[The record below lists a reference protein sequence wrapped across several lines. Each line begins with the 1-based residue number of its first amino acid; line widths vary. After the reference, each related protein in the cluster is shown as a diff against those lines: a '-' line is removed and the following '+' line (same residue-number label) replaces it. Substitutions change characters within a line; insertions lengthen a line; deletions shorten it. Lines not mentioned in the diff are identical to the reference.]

1 MKVTILYIAQT
12 IIYTVVV
19 LLPVGK
25 RRVAAAKLARSLGIT
40 MTNECAWIGPPDKDG
55 FTPFGPDSRL
65 DNIYQ
70 SLPQVS
76 LHGMDEGLTL
86 KLCAG
91 VLNATIEEAVRLHK
105 MNVTSVRMLCIYAFQ
120 Q

>member
-1 MKVTILYIAQT
+1 MKVTILYIGQT

>member
-1 MKVTILYIAQT
+1 M
-12 IIYTVVV
+12 
-19 LLPVGK
+19 LLSVGTK
-25 RRVAAAKLARSLGIT
+25 RVAAEKLARCLGIT

-86 KLCAG
+86 KLCSG
-91 VLNATIEEAVRLHK
+91 VLHATIQEAVKLHK

-120 Q
+120 H

>member
-1 MKVTILYIAQT
+1 
-12 IIYTVVV
+12 V
-19 LLPVGK
+19 LLSVGK
-25 RRVAAAKLARSLGIT
+25 KRVAAEKLARRLGIT
-40 MTNECAWIGPPDKDG
+40 MGNECAWIGPPDKDG

-86 KLCAG
+86 KLCSG
-91 VLNATIEEAVRLHK
+91 VLNATIQEAVKLHK
-105 MNVTSVRMLCIYAFQ
+105 MNVTSVRMHRIYAIPRMP
-120 Q
+120 

>member
-70 SLPQVS
+70 GLPQVS

>member
-19 LLPVGK
+19 MLPVGK

>member
-1 MKVTILYIAQT
+1 
-12 IIYTVVV
+12 
-19 LLPVGK
+19 
-25 RRVAAAKLARSLGIT
+25 

-86 KLCAG
+86 KLCSG
-91 VLNATIEEAVRLHK
+91 VLHATIQEAVKLHK

-120 Q
+120 H

>member
-1 MKVTILYIAQT
+1 M
-12 IIYTVVV
+12 
-19 LLPVGK
+19 LLSVGNK
-25 RRVAAAKLARSLGIT
+25 RVAAEKLARSLGIT

-86 KLCAG
+86 KLCSG
-91 VLNATIEEAVRLHK
+91 VLNATIQEAVSLRN
-105 MNVTSVRMLCIYAFQ
+105 MNVTSVRMFLIYAIPRWPGHASSLHPN
-120 Q
+120 